1 MSTVAV
7 NVIVFRITVKFCR
20 TFSEGIENLTEDA
33 SQQVFLILLERINII
48 GSDITRLCEFSTE
61 QLPFSLKFFCYI
73 QPFHKVMQTINF

>member
-33 SQQVFLILLERINII
+33 SQQVFLILLERI
-48 GSDITRLCEFSTE
+48 L
-61 QLPFSLKFFCYI
+61 LK
-73 QPFHKVMQTINF
+73 KS